1 MCHNMADPLCGSAF
15 RTEDSG
21 ADDDETLERAPDGLG
36 PFLLVKVSAIMN
48 AWVHMQCA
56 LWSPEVSLIMCHR
69 PHPDSSHPCADG
81 VIVQHYCIKI
91 KPRSLLKLK
100 LIVHVHLCM

>member
-1 MCHNMADPLCGSAF
+1 MCHNMADPVCGSAF
-15 RTEDSG
+15 RTEDSA

-56 LWSPEVSLIMCHR
+56 LWSPEVSLLMCHH
-69 PHPDSSHPCADG
+69 PHPESLRPCALSWTDCAA
-81 VIVQHYCIKI
+81 QLHWIKDNNV
-91 KPRSLLKLK
+91 LE
-100 LIVHVHLCM
+100 LIVHLYMT